1 MMRAK
6 LERSMRVLRG
16 SVLLAVLWTLASVG
30 DARAL
35 TLSGQ
40 VGDGDF
46 DTFQRFEYADG
57 FVRLR
62 NASLGSWPITA
73 GEYSLYPHNGPSY
86 WFDPA
91 TPATSGS
98 GALTFIYEN
107 TLTLNGVTETFAR
120 TIDVTWGSPTYGG
133 TEVIFHRVLMEFD
146 LGADGV
152 LAVEFPEE
160 IYRSGSATI
169 VGGLKIAVIPEPST
183 AMLVAG
189 GLLALGLRR
198 GSL

>member
-1 MMRAK
+1 LADHSGGVLALPAQRPF
-6 LERSMRVLRG
+6 LLVRS
-16 SVLLAVLWTLASVG
+16 G
-30 DARAL
+30 DACHR
-35 TLSGQ
+35 
-40 VGDGDF
+40 
-46 DTFQRFEYADG
+46 
-57 FVRLR
+57 
-62 NASLGSWPITA
+62 
-73 GEYSLYPHNGPSY
+73 
-86 WFDPA
+86 
-91 TPATSGS
+91 S